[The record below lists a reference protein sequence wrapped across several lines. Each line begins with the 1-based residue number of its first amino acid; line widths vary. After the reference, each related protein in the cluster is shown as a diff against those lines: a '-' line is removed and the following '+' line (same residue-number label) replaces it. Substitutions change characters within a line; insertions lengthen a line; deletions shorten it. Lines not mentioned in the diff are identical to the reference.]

1 MDSTT
6 KSDYTGSNIGSH
18 VGMIVP
24 TISEDEQQGKR
35 IQGEHLSMLPRSVR
49 WRIQLGLLQD
59 PSAIDLDST
68 LETVLEYNKETLME
82 CNKVFKELV
91 EKVEETEEVD
101 DSSDNMDGTNDQAL
115 SSSSSSTP
123 DTTKSI
129 EVDVDPLTAI
139 VLEKE
144 ARETRKAELYLKYR
158 KERARRKRGLTTEA
172 RIIESESDEVDRA
185 SLIIIEKDLKR
196 LPHPTETKQPITGNS
211 TSQKS
216 TPEHEARITSLRE
229 ILYIYA
235 QEHPK
240 MGYRQVIVMV
250 AAVIIF

>member
-6 KSDYTGSNIGSH
+6 NSDYGSNIGSH

-24 TISEDEQQGKR
+24 TISEDEQQGNR

-68 LETVLEYNKETLME
+68 LETVLECNKETVME

-91 EKVEETEEVD
+91 EKHVEETEEVD
-101 DSSDNMDGTNDQAL
+101 ESSLDNIAGTNGQVL

-123 DTTKSI
+123 DTSKSI

-139 VLEKE
+139 VMEKE

-185 SLIIIEKDLKR
+185 SV
-196 LPHPTETKQPITGNS
+196 S
-211 TSQKS
+211 
-216 TPEHEARITSLRE
+216 
-229 ILYIYA
+229 
-235 QEHPK
+235 
-240 MGYRQVIVMV
+240 
-250 AAVIIF
+250 